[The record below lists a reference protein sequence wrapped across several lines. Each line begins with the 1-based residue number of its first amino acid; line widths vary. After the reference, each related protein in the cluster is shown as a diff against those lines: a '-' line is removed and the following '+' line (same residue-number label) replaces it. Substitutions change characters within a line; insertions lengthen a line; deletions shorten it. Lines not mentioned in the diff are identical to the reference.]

1 MAHCRDHHQWRCLS
15 RNRFAAIFK
24 TAAALSGMNATNIA
38 GHRSAPGWQ
47 HKAASNGS
55 SRVRHRED
63 HASPFASCFAAPHP
77 AGEMF
82 REDASAGL
90 GR

>member
-1 MAHCRDHHQWRCLS
+1 M
-15 RNRFAAIFK
+15 
-24 TAAALSGMNATNIA
+24 ALSFEESIRSDLQDRRGVERHECNQHRGAQVRAGMATQSRVERIV
-38 GHRSAPGWQ
+38 
-47 HKAASNGS
+47 
-55 SRVRHRED
+55 RVRHRED